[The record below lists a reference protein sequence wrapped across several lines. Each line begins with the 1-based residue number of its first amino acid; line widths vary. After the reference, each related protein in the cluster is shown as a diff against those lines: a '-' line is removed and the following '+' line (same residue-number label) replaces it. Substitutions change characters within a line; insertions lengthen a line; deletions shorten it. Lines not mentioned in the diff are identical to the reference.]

1 MTLTTVVLDRDGVIN
16 RDSPA
21 FIKSAAEWH
30 ALPGALE
37 AIARLKHAGL
47 RVVVASNQSGLG
59 RGLFEYDALL
69 AMHDKMTR
77 QIGDL
82 GVALD
87 GIFFCPHTA
96 EANCAC
102 RKPATGLLDDI
113 MGRWHLGPA
122 ECVMIGDSPTDIQ
135 AAHAAGVK
143 AIGVRSGKAI
153 DADDKRWADVPIVDD
168 LSAAVDRLLR
178 GEPESS

>member
-1 MTLTTVVLDRDGVIN
+1 MTLSTVVLDRDGVIN
-16 RDSPA
+16 RDIPA

-102 RKPATGLLDDI
+102 RKPATGMLEDI
-113 MGRWHLGPA
+113 MTRWHLAPG
-122 ECVMIGDSPTDIQ
+122 ECVMIGDSATDIQ
-135 AAHAAGVK
+135 AAHAAGLS
-143 AIGVRSGKAI
+143 AIGVRSGKPI
-153 DADDKRWADVPIVDD
+153 DSDDPLWADVPIVED
-168 LSAAVDRLLR
+168 LAAAVDRLLGR
-178 GEPESS
+178 DSAV